1 MILTKQLEN
10 LLLDFNFGLAV
21 GDEKFKITVF
31 TILSVWDFR
40 SKLIV
45 SPLLDYNYV
54 MKIVNL
60 FSSQQ
65 SNPLSSVSNQSQ
77 SCLV

>member
-10 LLLDFNFGLAV
+10 LLLDFNFRLVV
-21 GDEKFKITVF
+21 GVEKFKITVF
-31 TILSVWDFR
+31 TILSVWDFC

-45 SPLLDYNYV
+45 SPLLDYSYV
-54 MKIVNL
+54 MQIVNL

-65 SNPLSSVSNQSQ
+65 SNPLFSVSNQSQ

>member
-1 MILTKQLEN
+1 MILTKLLEN
-10 LLLDFNFGLAV
+10 LLLDFNFGFVV
-21 GDEKFKITVF
+21 GVEKFKITVF

-45 SPLLDYNYV
+45 SIIV

-65 SNPLSSVSNQSQ
+65 SNPLFSVSNQSQ
-77 SCLV
+77 LSCLT